1 MQRTRRRRIL
11 RWIFFIAALV
21 IAAMIFYFSS
31 QDGEESSQVSGDVV
45 RFLLK
50 LFYPGYYDL
59 SRKEQLRFLDNLSLW
74 VRKGAHFSEYAL
86 FAAVLMNYL
95 RLRLPGDRLLLS
107 GCWGWFVATAYAGTD
122 ELHQMFVSGRGP
134 ALLDVGID
142 SAGALTGVLIS
153 AALLAA
159 HIRRKRARGIS

>member
-1 MQRTRRRRIL
+1 MQKTRRRTIL

-21 IAAMIFYFSS
+21 IAALIFYFSS
-31 QDGEESSQVSGDVV
+31 QEADESSRTSGNVM

-50 LFYPGYYDL
+50 LFYPGYYSL
-59 SRKEQLRFLDNLSLW
+59 SRIDQLRFLDNLSFL

-86 FAAVLMNYL
+86 FAAVLVNYL
-95 RLRLPGDRLLLS
+95 RLRLGDRLLLS
-107 GCWGWFVATAYAGTD
+107 GCWGWFIATAYAGTD

-159 HIRRKRARGIS
+159 HIRRKRARGL